1 MCIRDREGEVRK
13 QERIEQSFEGIE
25 WSQENGHIILAHM
38 RVNWKENINRI
49 DR

>member
-25 WSQENGHIILAHM
+25 
-38 RVNWKENINRI
+38 
-49 DR
+49 